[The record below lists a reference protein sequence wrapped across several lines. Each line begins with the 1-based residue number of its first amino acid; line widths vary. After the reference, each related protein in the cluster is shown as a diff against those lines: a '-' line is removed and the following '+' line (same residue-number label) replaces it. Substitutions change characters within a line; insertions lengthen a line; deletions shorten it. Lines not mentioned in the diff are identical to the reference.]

1 VSGAARGPLRAPRYA
16 VIDVGSNSVLLLTVE
31 VESGAAARI
40 VDEALATT
48 RLGAGLRRGG
58 TLDGAARARTAN
70 AVATFAARARAAGA
84 GAVWAF
90 ATGAVR
96 DAADGDEFVR
106 ALAARTGVPLEIVP
120 GEREATLAWEAVR
133 AGLDVADG
141 PLLVCDVGG
150 RTTELVLD
158 GSGAVSLPLGAL
170 ALTEAH
176 GTDATALSAAIDG
189 VVGTADVIE
198 RARRR
203 QARVAASGGTATAL
217 AALALGLTTYAPER
231 VHGHR
236 LSVGELTTLAARLV
250 ALSPSE
256 RAHLPGLDPDRG
268 AILPA
273 GAATLAR
280 IVTAAAAP
288 DVTVSD
294 HGVRH
299 AYLGQRLAAAGVAA
313 ELRTLRR

>member
-31 VESGAAARI
+31 VESGGAARV
-40 VDEALATT
+40 VDDAVATT

-58 TLDGAARARTAN
+58 TLDRTAGTRTAD

-84 GAVWAF
+84 QTVWAF

-106 ALAARTGVPLEIVP
+106 ALAARTGVPVEIVP
-120 GEREATLAWEAVR
+120 GEREAALAWEAVR

-141 PLLVCDVGG
+141 RLLVCDVGG

-158 GSGAVSLPLGAL
+158 GSAAVSLPLGAL

-176 GTDATALSAAIDG
+176 GTDATALATAIDA
-189 VVGTADVIE
+189 VVGTADVLE

-203 QARVAASGGTATAL
+203 EARVAASGGTATAL
-217 AALALGLTTYAPER
+217 GALALGLVTYAPER

-236 LSVGELTTLAARLV
+236 LSVAELTTLAARLA

-273 GAATLAR
+273 GAAILAR
-280 IVTAAAAP
+280 IVTGTAAP
-288 DVTVSD
+288 ELTVSD

-299 AYLGQRLAAAGVAA
+299 AYLGQRLADAGVTA